1 MIATLLLF
9 LILQAVNP
17 LQMLREDPD
26 RAGVCTHPYEF
37 RECRETAAPKGYKP
51 FYLSHYG
58 RHGSRTEWGLSSYR
72 DVEKVLEKARQ
83 EGFLSAKGDSLLS
96 ETRIVIRVHD
106 GMNGHL
112 TRRGEE
118 EHRIL
123 ADRLYARYPRIF
135 KKGSR
140 LIRVESS
147 TVPRCLVSMASFTTE
162 LARIQPSLRFTMDS
176 GEKQY
181 GYISNEPSKEHRR
194 AVLDMLDSMN
204 RTIRCDSTHIYATLF
219 TDPVAGK
226 ALAPDPEKFQKEIWD
241 VARIAR
247 ASGIRENVFRYLPED
262 VIYRWW
268 DYYNRQFYMWN
279 GNSVEFG
286 DERIPRV
293 HPLVRDIIE
302 KADDAIQSASVAADL
317 KFGHDFPLL
326 SLAGFFGL
334 DGVGQRLSFEEIPE
348 KWVDPVMIPFASNF
362 QIVFYRSCRKGSDI
376 LVKFIYN
383 DRERALEGL
392 SPVYGPYYRWEDIKT
407 FCEAKMR

>member
-72 DVEKVLEKARQ
+72 DVEKVLEEARQ

-112 TRRGEE
+112 TRLGEE

-123 ADRLYARYPRIF
+123 ADRLYARYPRI
-135 KKGSR
+135 
-140 LIRVESS
+140 
-147 TVPRCLVSMASFTTE
+147 
-162 LARIQPSLRFTMDS
+162 
-176 GEKQY
+176 
-181 GYISNEPSKEHRR
+181 
-194 AVLDMLDSMN
+194 
-204 RTIRCDSTHIYATLF
+204 
-219 TDPVAGK
+219 
-226 ALAPDPEKFQKEIWD
+226 
-241 VARIAR
+241 
-247 ASGIRENVFRYLPED
+247 
-262 VIYRWW
+262 
-268 DYYNRQFYMWN
+268 
-279 GNSVEFG
+279 
-286 DERIPRV
+286 
-293 HPLVRDIIE
+293 
-302 KADDAIQSASVAADL
+302 
-317 KFGHDFPLL
+317 
-326 SLAGFFGL
+326 
-334 DGVGQRLSFEEIPE
+334 
-348 KWVDPVMIPFASNF
+348 
-362 QIVFYRSCRKGSDI
+362 FYRSCRKGSDI

-383 DRERALEGL
+383 DRERTLEGL